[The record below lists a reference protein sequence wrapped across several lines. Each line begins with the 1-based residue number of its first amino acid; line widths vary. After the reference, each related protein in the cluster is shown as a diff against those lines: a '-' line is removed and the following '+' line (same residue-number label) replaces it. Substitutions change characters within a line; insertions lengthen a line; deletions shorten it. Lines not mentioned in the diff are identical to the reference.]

1 MKIAVIGGGA
11 SGMVT
16 AYLLDKNGYQVTVFE
31 NQPML
36 GGHIRTLNKNVAT
49 SPDNSG
55 LLLEAGVLEFT
66 LKFHNFLAL
75 MQELGVEMEPVDLGS
90 ALFFRDGSHVLSAT
104 TIRKNF
110 TGIQKLL
117 EYLRLDSI
125 YAQSL
130 GLQLQLR
137 FANPQQLYDR
147 PLSGYLQ
154 GKSARND
161 WLKLLTM
168 YSYSMPFEL
177 IDDFPAELALPA
189 LRDYVMTEWVRVKG
203 GVYSYIE
210 KILERFRGQ
219 VILNAQITNV
229 SRTFDGCVQIQLA
242 DSVPRL
248 FDKVVFATPPDR
260 VLQLLADPTDA
271 EVKRFG
277 AWKPNH
283 ATTIIHTDTSM
294 YDRYGIK
301 HLTEFD
307 FFETNHDW
315 GYNAYLNQLCGIN
328 SPQRYSLAFHLEDS
342 IDPHKI
348 IHTQHHETPLYTVEA
363 FRYRDEV
370 VRTNGEN
377 HTYYAGAYLSDG
389 LHEGA
394 ITSAMRVAELIGR
407 MTSPREREA
416 DRLVGVASP
425 WRIELK

>member
-16 AYLLDKNGYQVTVFE
+16 AYLLDKNGHQVTVFE
-31 NQPML
+31 HQPVL
-36 GGHIRTLNKNVAT
+36 GGNIRTLNQNVTT
-49 SPDNSG
+49 SAENTG

-75 MQELGVEMEPVDLGS
+75 MKELGVELEPVDLGS

-110 TGIQKLL
+110 TGVQKLL
-117 EYLRLDSI
+117 EYLRLDRI
-125 YAQSL
+125 YARSL

-137 FANPQQLYDR
+137 FADLQQLHDR
-147 PLSGYLQ
+147 PLSGYLP
-154 GKSARND
+154 GKSALND

-168 YSYSMPFEL
+168 YSYSMPFES

-189 LRDYVMTEWVRVKG
+189 LRDYVMTEWVRIKG

-210 KILERFRGQ
+210 KILARFRGN
-219 VILNAQITNV
+219 VLLNAQITKI
-229 SRTFDGCVQIQLA
+229 SRTFDGSVQIQLA

-260 VLQLLADPTDA
+260 VLQLLADPTEA
-271 EVKRFG
+271 ELKRFG
-277 AWKPNH
+277 AWRANH

-294 YDRYGIK
+294 YDRYGIEQ
-301 HLTEFD
+301 LTEFD
-307 FFETNHDW
+307 FFETNSGW
-315 GYNAYLNQLCGIN
+315 GYNAYLNQLCGIH

-342 IDPHKI
+342 IDPRQI
-348 IHTQHHETPLYTVEA
+348 VHTQHHDTPLYTVDA
-363 FRYRDEV
+363 VRYRDEV
-370 VRTNGEN
+370 IRTNGEN
-377 HTYYAGAYLSDG
+377 HTYHAGAYLYDG

-394 ITSAMRVAELIGR
+394 ITSAIRVAQ
-407 MTSPREREA
+407 
-416 DRLVGVASP
+416 LVGRVVSP
-425 WRIELK
+425 FKQNVDRIDRSEPIAR

>member
-16 AYLLDKNGYQVTVFE
+16 AYLLDKNGHEVTVFE
-31 NQPML
+31 RQPIL
-36 GGHIRTLNKNVAT
+36 GGHIRTLNKNVTTA
-49 SPDNSG
+49 PENSG

-75 MQELGVEMEPVDLGS
+75 MQELGVELEPVDLGS
-90 ALFFRDGSHVLSAT
+90 GLFFRDGSHVLSAT

-110 TGIQKLL
+110 TGIRRLL

-130 GLQLQLR
+130 GLQWKLR
-137 FANPQQLYDR
+137 SSKMQQFYDR
-147 PLSGYLQ
+147 PLSDYLR

-210 KILERFRGQ
+210 KILERFRGT
-219 VILNAQITNV
+219 VILNAIVTKI

-260 VLQLLADPTDA
+260 VLELLADPTAA
-271 EVKRFG
+271 EVRRFG
-277 AWKPNH
+277 AWQPNY
-283 ATTIIHTDTSM
+283 ATTVIHTDTSM

-301 HLTEFD
+301 QITEFD
-307 FFETNHDW
+307 FFETASSW

-328 SPQRYSLAFHLEDS
+328 STQRYSLAFHLEEA
-342 IDPHKI
+342 IDPQQI
-348 IHTQHHETPLYTVEA
+348 VHTQPHHTPLYTVEA

-370 VRTNGEN
+370 VRTNGEH
-377 HTYYAGAYLSDG
+377 HTYHAGAYLSDG

-394 ITSAMRVAELIGR
+394 ITSAIRVAELIG
-407 MTSPREREA
+407 A
-416 DRLVGVASP
+416 AASP
-425 WRIELK
+425 SETDARRFVRVA

>member
-16 AYLLDKNGYQVTVFE
+16 AYLLDKNGNQVTVFE

-110 TGIQKLL
+110 TGVQKLL

-137 FANPQQLYDR
+137 FADPQQFYDR

-168 YSYSMPFEL
+168 YSYSLPFEL

-210 KILERFRGQ
+210 KILERFRGK
-219 VILNAQITNV
+219 VLLNAKITNV

-277 AWKPNH
+277 AWKSNH

-328 SPQRYSLAFHLEDS
+328 SQQRYSLAFHLEDS

-407 MTSPREREA
+407 ITSPREREV

-425 WRIELK
+425 WRIELN